1 MGLRYRVVKFDD
13 YGSVDVGMPSW
24 SDCEERALRP
34 SNKETLVVDF
44 TEHRPTVLGWYI
56 NHLSGT
62 AWFWRNQAMLYVE
75 VLTHR
80 VYSFFFLRA
89 SYIAAE
95 SALVAMITS
104 KLWDSRVCC

>member
-1 MGLRYRVVKFDD
+1 
-13 YGSVDVGMPSW
+13 MP
-24 SDCEERALRP
+24 
-34 SNKETLVVDF
+34 
-44 TEHRPTVLGWYI
+44 
-56 NHLSGT
+56 
-62 AWFWRNQAMLYVE
+62 YVE